1 MRTTRLISSFLV
13 LPALFALPQSQ
24 EMRADVRDPD
34 SARQLAPPA
43 PLSDE
48 ARADVLMARKMYRE
62 AIELYLS
69 IKPPTAVIFNK
80 VGIAYHQSG
89 NLDDAKKY
97 YDRALKL
104 NRNYAEALNNAGT
117 VHYARKS
124 YRRAVSTYKKALK
137 LSPNSASIH
146 SNLGTAYF
154 ARKDYKRAIEEYEI
168 ALQLDPEV
176 FEHRSTQGVLLQ
188 ERTVE
193 ERAKFHYYL
202 AKAYAKAGRHELALQ
217 YIRKAL
223 EEGFK
228 DRRRFLEE
236 NEFEGLRKLPEFD
249 QLMKLE
255 PRVL

>member
-1 MRTTRLISSFLV
+1 MRITRLISSFLL
-13 LPALFALPQSQ
+13 LPALFAQPRSQ
-24 EMRADVRDPD
+24 EIRADVRESKP
-34 SARQLAPPA
+34 AAQLAPPA
-43 PLSDE
+43 PLSSE
-48 ARADVLMARKMYRE
+48 ARADIFMARKMYRE
-62 AIELYLS
+62 AIETYLS
-69 IKPPTAVIFNK
+69 IKPPTAVIYNK

-89 NLDDAKKY
+89 NLGNAKKY

-104 NRNYAEALNNAGT
+104 NRNYAEAQNNVGT

-137 LSPNSASIH
+137 LSPYSASIH

-154 ARKDYKRAIEEYEI
+154 ARRDYKRAVAEYEI
-168 ALQLDPEV
+168 ALQLDPDV

-202 AKAYAKAGRHELALQ
+202 AKTYAKAGRTELALQ
-217 YIRKAL
+217 YIRKSL

-228 DRRRFLEE
+228 DRRKYLEDS
-236 NEFEGLRKLPEFD
+236 EFDALRKLPEFEL
-249 QLMKLE
+249 LMKLE